1 MSIGSNVWMLFKERE
16 SRKNRKD
23 RSVLIIYSYVCV
35 NKNICMKAG
44 TLFIHRV
51 EKWIVWMGLIGCTL
65 NLYAQNAVSKYR
77 ADSLKRVLSGLN
89 DPGEKI
95 PVLKELV
102 GLHWQL
108 PEETFYLKEIIR
120 VAQEVDSSSVVY
132 SAMSAL
138 SRYYYNC
145 DKSDSLFYWSGQID
159 SLTRQKNEFPNAL
172 FLAHSLICHQ
182 YLWKGNYELAM
193 DEAIRWLNQAKKE
206 NQIYG
211 LVRTS
216 RDLGVIYQTIHR
228 DSDAVAVFR
237 EGLKWMEKGIDNPTF
252 EVMYIM
258 DMLSSTLRLNLFQES
273 EELLIRYEGTVD
285 RLEHSYH
292 TDGKIFPVQRHRW
305 LIYIY
310 YTDLYI
316 RKDQMRR
323 AKASL
328 EKAARYVTDA
338 PGSGYP
344 AYLYDRVQAFYY
356 KKTGAYE
363 KALRAVNQALEGGE
377 DTDRSEVLKMKV
389 DILRSLKRY
398 DEALVLYKK
407 ILALNASVKEKAFN
421 RQISQLRALHDL
433 NGKEKQTRELAYQ
446 AEQLSV
452 KQHLIVSFILLS
464 LVLSALLYVLIRFY
478 RRAHRLKNELLKE
491 KNSLLE
497 SGKRLRAATEKAERA
512 NQKKT
517 AFIASISHEVRT
529 PLNAIVGFS
538 ELLLDDTHTEDEK
551 KEFAAIVNNSSELL
565 LNLVN
570 DVLDLARLESGR
582 SQFVLEPTDLVVCCR
597 KALESIEHR
606 IQPGVRLTFAPPS
619 STYYLYTDGLR
630 IEQLLVNLLTNAAKF
645 TRKGEINLD
654 FRVEASRRRVVLS
667 VTDTGCGIPSGME
680 EKIFGRFEK
689 LDEFMQGTG
698 LGLSICRIIAERL
711 NGSVFVD
718 ASYKGGARFIFI
730 HPIE

>member
-1 MSIGSNVWMLFKERE
+1 
-16 SRKNRKD
+16 
-23 RSVLIIYSYVCV
+23 
-35 NKNICMKAG
+35 MKTG
-44 TLFIHRV
+44 ELFIHRV
-51 EKWIVWMGLIGCTL
+51 GRLIIWIGVIGFAFTL
-65 NLYAQNAVSKYR
+65 SAQNAVGKYR
-77 ADSLKRVLSGLN
+77 ADSLKHVLSELN

-108 PEETFYLKEIIR
+108 PEEAFYLKEIIQ
-120 VAQEVDSSSVVY
+120 VAKEVDSLSVVY

-138 SRYYYNC
+138 SRYYYNY
-145 DKSDSLFYWSGQID
+145 DKPDSLFYWTHQID
-159 SLTRQKNEFPNAL
+159 SLTQEKDEYPNAL
-172 FLAHSLICHQ
+172 FLAHSLICQQ

-193 DEAIRWLNQAKKE
+193 DEAIQWLNQAKKE
-206 NQIYG
+206 NQTYG

-216 RDLGVIYQTIHR
+216 RDLGIIYKTINR
-228 DSDAVAVFR
+228 DSDAVVVFR
-237 EGLKWMEKGIDNPTF
+237 EGLKWIENGMDNPTF

-258 DMLSSTLRLNLFQES
+258 DMVSSTIRLNLFQES
-273 EELLIRYEGTVD
+273 EELLIRYDKIVD
-285 RLEHSYH
+285 RLEHMYNVN
-292 TDGKIFPVQRHRW
+292 GKIFPVQRHRW
-305 LIYIY
+305 MIYIY
-310 YTDLYI
+310 HTDLYI
-316 RKDQMRR
+316 RKNQMRR

-328 EKAARYVTDA
+328 EKAAQYVTDA
-338 PGSGYP
+338 PGSGYV

-356 KKTGAYE
+356 KKIGAYE
-363 KALRAVNQALEGGE
+363 KALDAADNALRREE
-377 DTDRSEVLKMKV
+377 DADKSDMLKIKV

-407 ILALNASVKEKAFN
+407 ILDMNASIKEEAFS
-421 RQISQLRALHDL
+421 RQISQLRTLNDL
-433 NGKEKQTRELAYQ
+433 NGKEKQSLELTYQ

-452 KQHLIVSFILLS
+452 KQRLIVSFILLS
-464 LVLSALLYVLIRFY
+464 LMLSALLYILIWFY
-478 RRAHRLKNELLKE
+478 HRAHRLKNELLKE

-497 SGKRLRAATEKAERA
+497 SEKLLRTATEKAEGA

-582 SQFVLEPTDLVVCCR
+582 SQFLFKQTDLVVCCQ

-606 IQPGVRLTFAPPS
+606 IKPGVRLTFSPPS
-619 STYYLYTDGLR
+619 STYYLHTDGLR
-630 IEQLLVNLLTNAAKF
+630 IEQLLVNLLSNAAKF
-645 TRKGEINLD
+645 TQTGEIHLD
-654 FRVEASRRRVVLS
+654 FRVERPQRQVVFS
-667 VTDTGCGIPSGME
+667 VTDTGCGIPLGMKE
-680 EKIFGRFEK
+680 QIFGRFEK
-689 LDEFMQGTG
+689 LDEFKQGTG

-711 NGSVFVD
+711 NGSIFVD
-718 ASYKGGARFIFI
+718 ASYTGGARFVFI